1 MTPTE
6 KQLIVIS
13 ILVVCP
19 ILGVFVYGLWD
30 WIVNDFLL
38 LGGLNTGDYYKN
50 NKIYGPTTSK
60 PASAPIVYRK
70 AKNTTSLLSHER
82 KCPPR
87 PAFFGRLDGQYLESI
102 GEYEEKYL
110 NSFELSHWQAQK
122 RLNGTTQTDPQAKTP
137 EVLDI
142 KANLEQNPEI
152 VVDFNSK

>member
-1 MTPTE
+1 MPTTTI
-6 KQLIVIS
+6 QLLIVS
-13 ILVVCP
+13 FLVLLP
-19 ILGVFVYGLWD
+19 FIIVFLIYFWNWL
-30 WIVNDFLL
+30 VNDFLF
-38 LGGLNTGDYYKN
+38 LNGPNTSDYYKN
-50 NKIYGPTTSK
+50 NRTYDTYPKK